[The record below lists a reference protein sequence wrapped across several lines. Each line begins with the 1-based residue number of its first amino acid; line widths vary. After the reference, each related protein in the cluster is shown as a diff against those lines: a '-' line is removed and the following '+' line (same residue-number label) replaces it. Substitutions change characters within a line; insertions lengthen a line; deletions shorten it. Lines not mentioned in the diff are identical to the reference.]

1 MAGNAW
7 LSATDTMLDG
17 LAQREALAR
26 QARLD
31 QEAAARA
38 AQQLA
43 MQQQNLELNRQ
54 QTEAQI
60 ANQNADNDRANN
72 EVITRNTRLAS
83 EGKAKARNE
92 EQVAALVDMYQSTDD
107 PAAKQRIAM
116 NLAMQGVKVEE
127 PAAQTPKNLAE
138 SLIAKGMNPEA
149 AYREAAKFDT
159 DEDIRQ
165 SNATRQPTSADADS
179 GRYMGL
185 DEKTRQYL
193 DSLRSKTDPATG
205 RAYDYQRALDEVS
218 RQTGMRGI
226 FAATVPYLQRIFPE
240 ISQPSTNP
248 MDPTPRMVTG
258 RPGAQPVGGV
268 QPTMPAAPLNLS
280 GATPASGV
288 SDEQARAR
296 LALERIAIT
305 PETLAQAKALIAA
318 GQ

>member
-60 ANQNADNDRANN
+60 ANQNADNERANN

-92 EQVAALVDMYQSTDD
+92 EQVAALVDMYQSTAD
-107 PAAKQRIAM
+107 PEAKQRIAM
-116 NLAMQGVKVEE
+116 NLAMQGVTVAEPKVTER
-127 PAAQTPKNLAE
+127 PGF
-138 SLIAKGMNPEA
+138 SLSPGQ
-149 AYREAAKFDT
+149 RRF
-159 DEDIRQ
+159 
-165 SNATRQPTSADADS
+165 DADGNVIAS
-179 GRYMGL
+179 APDRPDRTGAGSDADRGLYMGL

-240 ISQPSTNP
+240 IAQEQPSTNP

-268 QPTMPAAPLNLS
+268 QPTAAAAPLNLS
-280 GATPASGV
+280 GAVPASAV
-288 SDEQARAR
+288 SDDQARAR
-296 LALERIAIT
+296 LVKERIAVT